1 MREIYFDDHI
11 NDSEYSGK
19 LLRSRTDVYSIKR
32 ARGSGAGGGVII
44 AERDD
49 RGSVQDTHNETPR
62 PTSTGV
68 QQALNLN
75 TSFDIRVYS
84 TRNQETR

>member
-32 ARGSGAGGGVII
+32 ARGSGAGGGGEELGKGTIGGQCKI
-44 AERDD
+44 LKMKRLGPPAP
-49 RGSVQDTHNETPR
+49 GGNSP
-62 PTSTGV
+62 
-68 QQALNLN
+68 
-75 TSFDIRVYS
+75 
-84 TRNQETR
+84 